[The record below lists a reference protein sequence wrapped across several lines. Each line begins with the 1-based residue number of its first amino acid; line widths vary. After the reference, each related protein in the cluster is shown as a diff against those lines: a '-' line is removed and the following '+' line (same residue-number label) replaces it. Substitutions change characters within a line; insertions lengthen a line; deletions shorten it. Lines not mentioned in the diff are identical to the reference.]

1 MLERKP
7 AVARDVIGVGMRLDR
22 ADDPHPARLGL
33 GEQRVDLERRV
44 DDDRHPRFLVSHQI
58 GRTPQIV
65 VQELMEDHVGDRST
79 RSRYPS

>member
-7 AVARDVIGVGMRLDR
+7 AVAGDVIGVGVRLDR

-33 GEQRVDLERRV
+33 GEQRLDRERRI
-44 DDDRHPRFLVSHQI
+44 DDDRHARVLVTDQI

-65 VQELMEDHVGDRST
+65 VQELREDHDR
-79 RSRYPS
+79 RP